1 MVNPATEQQ
10 ETFAHEADTR
20 ESIQSK
26 FNAALQARNTRTA
39 HHTAHTAHGTR
50 RAGLRAIAVG

>member
-26 FNAALQARNTRTA
+26 FNAALQARDTHYTTRHTTRTR
-39 HHTAHTAHGTR
+39 HTTH
-50 RAGLRAIAVG
+50 AV